1 MEFFDIARAFAALVL
16 VLGLFMVV
24 AVAARRWLPQW
35 QQRFSETPRR
45 LEVIETRA
53 LDARHRL
60 VLVRCDAE
68 EHLLVIGSHGV
79 TRLQKGH
86 AEPQD
91 SGNSRA

>member
-1 MEFFDIARAFAALVL
+1 MDVLDIARAFAALLL

-24 AVAARRWLPQW
+24 AFAARRWLPQW
-35 QQRFSETPRR
+35 QQRLSETPRR
-45 LEVIETRA
+45 LELIESRA

-79 TRLQKGH
+79 TRLPRDPAG
-86 AEPQD
+86 AQD
-91 SGNSRA
+91 SGGT